1 MKTTEIE
8 REKKTP
14 KDPEPSS
21 DKQADMTTLLASHG
35 QGSPQQERIP
45 EQQDEQ
51 GLQSATVDEQ
61 ALLKDGDGLLGSVA
75 KQVLWKYFSEFGLT
89 PILAYSDSRAL
100 DMLRS
105 FESYRTVVDK
115 LTGFTNALSTAV
127 TIWDSLPAPVRTGI
141 LFITGKVMYAL
152 PSSVFSLFEGVLVG
166 ADQSA
171 KNTKVA
177 QVVDGLKWFL
187 KAANNPVS
195 SIWQVGKGLYNSWW
209 NTAGEGDGSDLESA
223 GATAGQADD
232 KASLAKIDL
241 RIIWVEVKGFKLAK
255 TTDEGKQQREGGL
268 HADFAFGMRMFGV
281 QKSLGE
287 DGRLTLIFPWS
298 GGAIMELDETIGILD
313 NVTVPKLFEVQKLEM
328 TFLRATN
335 EGVDRADF
343 ALGKFGVFGDTVALS
358 DMKASYDKQQGMMFA
373 GHAAINLFRWAAQG
387 DLSLQL
393 DRDGAFM
400 HGALNNF
407 AESSGTVTIGEA
419 SFDKSKG
426 FLLRNAEINF
436 NEAIGLDLTGFIN
449 ELLINNDQVAGEG
462 GFKANQA
469 IKLAGDHITLND
481 VKGTVKADGKHAV
494 IDAEATPKIDFKHV
508 NATGKFHVG
517 YDTEAEEPIIE
528 LSGGEF
534 RVEYDAFNISAK
546 GITYDH
552 KKRQFGMEKA
562 DLHLPSVDV
571 RGSIS
576 NVVIGRDGVQ
586 FTNASVMGPDQLKI
600 IEGLM
605 LNGTRFDV
613 EKAGDGYTVTARASV
628 VVDVQHPKVS
638 ANAENIRVTFAENT
652 LSASVEAFQLRT
664 SVFSVDVK
672 EATVGKAGFSVAEAG
687 LRLHLNGDRA
697 AEADAGSL
705 ISGFNSGIFDFLP
718 VGDIGFTVYD
728 VGFSSEGFRIGKF
741 EPDIPPL
748 SFNALGISGSV
759 DFKQLE
765 AALKGEKTFSLAD
778 FAGALPLSVS
788 IAYPIVPGLEVYGSA
803 GAEASLGLALG
814 VTAKGKDGVWGVE
827 GGVGINGRV
836 ALRLELG
843 VQAGSQAL
851 IALSAGAFAEGS
863 ATAAAQANISGAARW
878 DRERKSFAK
887 EAPLVAR
894 YKIEAEAKAAV
905 GIVIKA
911 KALYFFEKKLYEFTA
926 AEWVLGHY
934 RMEGQLG
941 EKSLDDDKLVS
952 SMAEK
957 PMLDTSSATK
967 VPIATKEGLD
977 VDVLLRSDR
986 YIYGSGD
993 ERRALLDNERT
1004 MKKNRLMEM
1013 ETQRVDANRRFEKL
1027 RKQYFATMDRKLAY
1041 FMRPENLEAS
1051 DINERMAAFNE
1062 ASKLNQLWEK
1072 LEQCGAALDE
1082 AETGIRRVSLALETL
1097 LTLNP
1102 DKLQEGV
1109 AHEVQLLNAQE
1120 ETLSSLEVPDLG
1132 TLEDMVSKAD
1142 AAAAEVGSAPMPVE
1156 TSLMSLE
1163 QFITATTT
1171 LSRFLR
1177 QETKRDKIRPVDQAL
1192 ERYHEH
1198 PDGER
1203 LAALEQ
1209 AIDGYLAHSKSE
1221 RVPFVIVLRRQVK
1234 DKRSKRNA

>member
-1 MKTTEIE
+1 M
-8 REKKTP
+8 
-14 KDPEPSS
+14 
-21 DKQADMTTLLASHG
+21 ATLLADHG
-35 QGSPQQERIP
+35 QGIFQRERIP
-45 EQQDEQ
+45 EQRNEQ
-51 GLQSATVDEQ
+51 GLQSASIDEQ
-61 ALLKDGDGLLGSVA
+61 ALLKDGDGLFGSVA

-89 PILAYSDSRAL
+89 AILAYSDRRAL

-105 FESYRTVVDK
+105 FESYRMAVDK

-127 TIWDSLPAPVRTGI
+127 TIWDSLPAPVRTGV

-152 PSSVFSLFEGVLVG
+152 PSSAFSYFEGLLVD
-166 ADQSA
+166 ADRSV
-171 KNTKVA
+171 KNTM
-177 QVVDGLKWFL
+177 VVQAVDKLKWFI
-187 KAANNPVS
+187 KAANNPIS

-209 NTAGEGDGSDLESA
+209 STAEEGDEPKAESA
-223 GATAGQADD
+223 GATADQADD

-255 TTDEGKQQREGGL
+255 TTEEGEQQREGGL
-268 HADFAFGMRMFGV
+268 QADFAFGMRMFGV

-298 GGAIMELDETIGILD
+298 GGAIMELDETINILD
-313 NVTVPKLFEVQKLEM
+313 NVAVPKLFEVQKLEM

-335 EGVDRADF
+335 EGVDHARF
-343 ALGKFGVFGDTVALS
+343 ALGKFGVFSDTIALS
-358 DMKASYDKQQGMMFA
+358 GMKASYDRREGMTFA
-373 GHAAINLFRWAAQG
+373 GQATINLFRWAATGQ
-387 DLSLQL
+387 LSLEL
-393 DRDGAFM
+393 DRDGTFM
-400 HGALNNF
+400 HGALKNF
-407 AESSGTVTIGEA
+407 KESTGTVTVGEA
-419 SFDKSKG
+419 SFDKGKG
-426 FLLRNAEINF
+426 FLLRDAAINF
-436 NEAIGLDLTGFIN
+436 NKAIGFDLTGFIN
-449 ELLINNDQVAGEG
+449 ELVINNDQVVGEG

-469 IKLAGDHITLND
+469 IKLAGDHVTLND

-508 NATGKFHVG
+508 DATGKFHIG
-517 YDTEAEEPIIE
+517 YDTEAGEPIIE

-534 RVEYDAFNISAK
+534 RVAYDTFSISAK

-562 DLHLPSVDV
+562 DLLLPSVDV
-571 RGSIS
+571 QGSIS
-576 NVVIGRDGVQ
+576 NVVIGKDGVQ
-586 FTNASVMGPDQLKI
+586 FTNASVVGPEQLKI

-613 EKAGDGYTVTARASV
+613 EKAGDGYTITAQASV
-628 VVDVQHPKVS
+628 VVDVQHPEVS
-638 ANAENIRVTFAENT
+638 ANAENIRVTFAEND
-652 LSASVEAFQLRT
+652 LSASVESLQLRT

-672 EATVGKAGFSVAEAG
+672 NATVGNAGFSVAEAG
-687 LRLHLNGDRA
+687 LRLHLNGDRT
-697 AEADAGSL
+697 AEADAGKL

-718 VGDIGFTVYD
+718 VSGIGFTVYD

-788 IAYPIVPGLEVYGSA
+788 IAYPVVPGLEVYGSA

-814 VTAKGKDGVWGVE
+814 VAAKGKDGVWGVT
-827 GGVGINGRV
+827 GGVGIHGRV

-863 ATAAAQANISGAARW
+863 ATADAQADISGAARW

-887 EAPLVAR
+887 EAPLMAR

-934 RMEGQLG
+934 RMDGQLG
-941 EKSLDDDKLVS
+941 EKSLEDDKLVS

-967 VPIATKEGLD
+967 VPIVTKEGQD
-977 VDVLLRSDR
+977 VDVMLRSDR

-993 ERRALLDNERT
+993 ERRALLSEERAI
-1004 MKKNRLMEM
+1004 KAARLREM
-1013 ETQRVDANRRFEKL
+1013 EEQRVKADQRFEKL
-1027 RKQYFATMDRKLAY
+1027 RKQYITTMDKKLAY
-1041 FMRPENLEAS
+1041 FMRPENLEAP
-1051 DINERMAAFNE
+1051 DINERMAAFNK
-1062 ASKLNQLWEK
+1062 ASKLDKLWEK
-1072 LEQCGAALDE
+1072 LEQCGATLDE
-1082 AETGIRRVSLALETL
+1082 VETGIDRVSRALETL
-1097 LTLNP
+1097 VALNP
-1102 DKLQEGV
+1102 DKLQEGI
-1109 AHEVQLLNAQE
+1109 ADEVQLLDDQE
-1120 ETLSSLEVPDLG
+1120 EALSSLKMPDLD
-1132 TLEDMVSKAD
+1132 TLETMVSEAD
-1142 AAAAEVGSAPMPVE
+1142 AAVPDVSPTPTARE
-1156 TSLMSLE
+1156 TPLMSLE
-1163 QFITATTT
+1163 RFITATTT
-1171 LSRFLR
+1171 KSRFLG
-1177 QETKRDKIRPVDQAL
+1177 QETKRKKITLIDQAL
-1192 ERYHEH
+1192 ERYHER
-1198 PDGER
+1198 PDDER

-1209 AIDGYLAHSKSE
+1209 AIDGYLANSKSE

-1234 DKRSKRNA
+1234 DKRKKRNT